1 MPTLE
6 TLALF
11 AAASVLL
18 ALTPGPNLLYLV
30 SRTLCQGRRAGV
42 ISLAG
47 TSFGFLFHV
56 LAAALGLSAIFL
68 AVPLLYDLLRYAG
81 AAYLLWLAWSAVR
94 QRGGDLFA
102 ARSLP
107 EESSARLFRVGLL
120 TSVLNPKLALFYLAL
135 LPQFVDAARGDIL
148 GQSLTLGL
156 VQIAIGIVSDFAFVL
171 AAARISGWLARRPLW
186 STIRRWLLGGVFA
199 AIALKLAFETR
210 K

>member
-1 MPTLE
+1 M
-6 TLALF
+6 
-11 AAASVLL
+11 
-18 ALTPGPNLLYLV
+18 
-30 SRTLCQGRRAGV
+30 
-42 ISLAG
+42 
-47 TSFGFLFHV
+47 
-56 LAAALGLSAIFL
+56 
-68 AVPLLYDLLRYAG
+68 
-81 AAYLLWLAWSAVR
+81 
-94 QRGGDLFA
+94 
-102 ARSLP
+102 
-107 EESSARLFRVGLL
+107 FRVGLL